1 VKITALEV
9 DGYGVWSGLRIERF
23 ADGLNV
29 VYGPNEAGKS
39 TLLQFIRSMLYGF
52 SPERR
57 RYFPPLH
64 GGRPGGRLDLAG
76 PNGRFQIDRH
86 DEAGSEPGR
95 QEGVAGQEQITIT
108 AADGTRQGEHT
119 LRFLLANLD
128 EAIFNNVFAVG
139 LREIQELGT
148 LGDTE
153 AADLLYGISA
163 GLDRV
168 SLVEVM
174 RELESSRNR
183 ILDAGGGPCQVV
195 QLLADRQKLQQ
206 EIEDLESVGRRYGR
220 LAAERGRLDRDV
232 MRLDEE
238 KNAAGQRLRV
248 IELALGLGDR
258 WARRAALDDEL
269 SALGP
274 QPAMPADAL
283 ERLDAL
289 GARLEKC
296 HGRLQ
301 RLDRQREELRREAGG
316 LEVNAALARH
326 AARIEALVE
335 QEPWL
340 SAAEGQVAALEK
352 ELTGLD
358 AKLAAEHQK
367 LGLGQAADPESLV
380 QLSPRAVRRLRS
392 PARAMEKSAGQAQQA
407 RGGAAAAQEAAAALA
422 RQLDA
427 ALATC
432 ATAWNKQCSGE
443 EGVPKAL
450 LVPSSGTPAC
460 GGAASTDL
468 ATAIDRSGSV
478 VAQLRRRIQLDERLD
493 QMTGYQTELE
503 GQSRGLL
510 DHQLLPGWVLAGL
523 GVVFVLG
530 LVLLVAGVFMP
541 ASMTGSLGWG
551 LALLGLAAI
560 CGAAAG
566 KVFLDRSNA
575 RQLEACQKQ
584 LHMLQLQI
592 KQAQQDR
599 DLLDGQLPHGG
610 GPIAAR
616 LAAAEQELTALEQ
629 LAPLEARRGAARQ
642 EAAAAADREA
652 AARQQYRA
660 ARHRWRDALV
670 AAGLPTRLTPRQV
683 RRIARQADEIHE
695 IERRMV
701 QCREELSGRRREVDM
716 LAGRVT
722 QLAADC
728 GLAAAGAQPVAQL
741 RQLADAL
748 GRQQAEIARREAIRR
763 QLREVRRRRTRLDEA
778 AGRLRR
784 RRRQLFREAGA
795 EDEQEFR
802 RRAVDVARAEV
813 LRRDRDALDRE
824 ITAALGDRCS
834 QQSLRQELEG
844 EAAAGLEAR
853 RQQAQTT
860 LAALEHDL
868 HERIESRAQV
878 AEQMRVLTDDRQLAH
893 RQLDLAVLQER
904 LDRAI
909 RRWQVL
915 AVACRILDTIRTT
928 YERERQ
934 PEALREASG
943 YLDRLTGG
951 RYRRVWTPL
960 GERVLRVEDA
970 EGRALAVELLS
981 RGTREQLFLS
991 LRLALAAGYAR
1002 RGAPLPLVL
1011 DDVLVNFD
1019 ADRASAAATVLRDFA
1034 QAGHQLL
1041 VFTCHEHIAGL
1052 FKSLRVPV
1060 NSLPESAAAGPPPLV
1075 FQDPAAEKPRRVR
1088 RSGTPPRKAA
1098 AKRAPEPEKEIE
1110 PPDPAGEEAEDDRSL
1125 RDDGAA
1131 DDEPLD
1137 AADPW
1142 DEEDEED
1149 EEDNWKEADS
1159 DEGPFEDGDVE
1170 AA

>member
-1 VKITALEV
+1 
-9 DGYGVWSGLRIERF
+9 
-23 ADGLNV
+23 
-29 VYGPNEAGKS
+29 
-39 TLLQFIRSMLYGF
+39 
-52 SPERR
+52 
-57 RYFPPLH
+57 
-64 GGRPGGRLDLAG
+64 
-76 PNGRFQIDRH
+76 
-86 DEAGSEPGR
+86 
-95 QEGVAGQEQITIT
+95 
-108 AADGTRQGEHT
+108 
-119 LRFLLANLD
+119 
-128 EAIFNNVFAVG
+128 
-139 LREIQELGT
+139 
-148 LGDTE
+148 
-153 AADLLYGISA
+153 
-163 GLDRV
+163 
-168 SLVEVM
+168 
-174 RELESSRNR
+174 
-183 ILDAGGGPCQVV
+183 
-195 QLLADRQKLQQ
+195 
-206 EIEDLESVGRRYGR
+206 
-220 LAAERGRLDRDV
+220 
-232 MRLDEE
+232 
-238 KNAAGQRLRV
+238 
-248 IELALGLGDR
+248 
-258 WARRAALDDEL
+258 
-269 SALGP
+269 
-274 QPAMPADAL
+274 
-283 ERLDAL
+283 
-289 GARLEKC
+289 
-296 HGRLQ
+296 
-301 RLDRQREELRREAGG
+301 
-316 LEVNAALARH
+316 
-326 AARIEALVE
+326 
-335 QEPWL
+335 
-340 SAAEGQVAALEK
+340 
-352 ELTGLD
+352 
-358 AKLAAEHQK
+358 
-367 LGLGQAADPESLV
+367 
-380 QLSPRAVRRLRS
+380 
-392 PARAMEKSAGQAQQA
+392 
-407 RGGAAAAQEAAAALA
+407 
-422 RQLDA
+422 
-427 ALATC
+427 
-432 ATAWNKQCSGE
+432 
-443 EGVPKAL
+443 
-450 LVPSSGTPAC
+450 
-460 GGAASTDL
+460 
-468 ATAIDRSGSV
+468 
-478 VAQLRRRIQLDERLD
+478 
-493 QMTGYQTELE
+493 
-503 GQSRGLL
+503 
-510 DHQLLPGWVLAGL
+510 
-523 GVVFVLG
+523 
-530 LVLLVAGVFMP
+530 
-541 ASMTGSLGWG
+541 
-551 LALLGLAAI
+551 
-560 CGAAAG
+560 
-566 KVFLDRSNA
+566 
-575 RQLEACQKQ
+575 
-584 LHMLQLQI
+584 
-592 KQAQQDR
+592 
-599 DLLDGQLPHGG
+599 
-610 GPIAAR
+610 
-616 LAAAEQELTALEQ
+616 
-629 LAPLEARRGAARQ
+629 
-642 EAAAAADREA
+642 
-652 AARQQYRA
+652 
-660 ARHRWRDALV
+660 
-670 AAGLPTRLTPRQV
+670 
-683 RRIARQADEIHE
+683 
-695 IERRMV
+695 
-701 QCREELSGRRREVDM
+701 
-716 LAGRVT
+716 
-722 QLAADC
+722 
-728 GLAAAGAQPVAQL
+728 LAAAGAQPVAQL